1 LPIPR
6 AVLWEARCRA
16 VAYRRYREFAEI
28 CAEAGHD
35 HLDRLVEAVRL
46 SRKIGGTAPFPD
58 LIEDEMAP
66 PNPFMQSITNN
77 YKNLL

>member
-1 LPIPR
+1 
-6 AVLWEARCRA
+6 
-16 VAYRRYREFAEI
+16 
-28 CAEAGHD
+28 
-35 HLDRLVEAVRL
+35 VEAVRL

-66 PNPFMQSITNN
+66 PNPFMQCITNN